1 MLGVGFVVLLLIGLD
16 LLEIIE
22 KELSFDL
29 RVVFE
34 ADRAGDLGAILLIR
48 GWFSFEICLSGP
60 LGWGLVRETDLLGV
74 GCWSLGASKWPILL
88 RGFPSLIYI
97 LTNYYILIMVN
108 YSLYVCYYYLYHH
121 YQSPKRQC

>member
-48 GWFSFEICLSGP
+48 G
-60 LGWGLVRETDLLGV
+60 
-74 GCWSLGASKWPILL
+74 
-88 RGFPSLIYI
+88 
-97 LTNYYILIMVN
+97 
-108 YSLYVCYYYLYHH
+108 
-121 YQSPKRQC
+121 